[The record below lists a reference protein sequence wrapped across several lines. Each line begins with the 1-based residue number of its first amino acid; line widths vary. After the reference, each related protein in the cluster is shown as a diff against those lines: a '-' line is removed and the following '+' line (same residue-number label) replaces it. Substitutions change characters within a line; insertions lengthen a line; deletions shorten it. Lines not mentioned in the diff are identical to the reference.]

1 MNVYK
6 NFKPGDSVDSHSL
19 VTSIGAFDG
28 VHLGHKALFEE
39 AFKVSAGEFQIVTF
53 NQIPKVFFNSS
64 LDPLLDQEERTKM
77 FEQLNPKNI
86 VFLDFKS
93 VNTMDASDFCDFL
106 KNNLQTEKLVIG
118 KDFKFGN
125 QRVGDVNTLI
135 GYFGVDN
142 VILLD
147 DFLIDAEKVS
157 TTKIRLSYAQGDIK
171 QAEKLLGRKISYKG
185 TVSKGKQLGTS
196 IGVPTANIAIK
207 ENVQMPRFGVY
218 AVNVYLDNKT
228 YLGCL
233 NIGNNPTIDDDIAIK
248 TEIHILDFND
258 NIYDQ
263 ELSFELIDFIRDE
276 HKFESLDALKAQIY
290 EDIEKIKNNF

>member
-1 MNVYK
+1 
-6 NFKPGDSVDSHSL
+6 
-19 VTSIGAFDG
+19 
-28 VHLGHKALFEE
+28 
-39 AFKVSAGEFQIVTF
+39 
-53 NQIPKVFFNSS
+53 
-64 LDPLLDQEERTKM
+64 
-77 FEQLNPKNI
+77 
-86 VFLDFKS
+86 
-93 VNTMDASDFCDFL
+93 MDASDFCDFL

-185 TVSKGKQLGTS
+185 IVSKGKQLGTS

-233 NIGNNPTIDDDIAIK
+233 NIGNNPTIDDDITVK

>member
-1 MNVYK
+1 MVYILDTRHYLK
-6 NFKPGDSVDSHSL
+6 RLLKFQL
-19 VTSIGAFDG
+19 VN
-28 VHLGHKALFEE
+28 
-39 AFKVSAGEFQIVTF
+39 F
-53 NQIPKVFFNSS
+53 NQIPKVFFNYS

-86 VFLDFKS
+86 VFLDFRS

-171 QAEKLLGRKISYKG
+171 QAEQLLGRKISYKG
-185 TVSKGKQLGTS
+185 IVSKGKQLG
-196 IGVPTANIAIK
+196 N
-207 ENVQMPRFGVY
+207 
-218 AVNVYLDNKT
+218 
-228 YLGCL
+228 
-233 NIGNNPTIDDDIAIK
+233 
-248 TEIHILDFND
+248 
-258 NIYDQ
+258 
-263 ELSFELIDFIRDE
+263 
-276 HKFESLDALKAQIY
+276 
-290 EDIEKIKNNF
+290 